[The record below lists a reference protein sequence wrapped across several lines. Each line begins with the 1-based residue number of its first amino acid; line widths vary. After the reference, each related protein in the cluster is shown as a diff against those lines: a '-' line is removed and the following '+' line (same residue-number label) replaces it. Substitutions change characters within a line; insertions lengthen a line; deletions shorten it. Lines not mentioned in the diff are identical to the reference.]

1 MGRKLEQYAITLM
14 HERLASLRSVFL
26 NFERPDLTL
35 DLLDLQLN
43 LYRHRITIYPIRD
56 SDYLFDNTGFAV
68 DPINANEICE
78 AFIADTPREQTSD
91 PYQAQVAMVSGFARL
106 MLVESLIASKDPE
119 PWRDRCKELLQEA
132 QAIFSWTECRLGF
145 TQASLLNLRICQE
158 VASTNQ
164 TWETVKQSFEEMR
177 FVPGLIRLIEV
188 QAADLA
194 DPFDLQS
201 VSISPR
207 VCRDCLSL
215 LEETCNKLAFQLKLL
230 YSMTSWLQ
238 TPTFILICERI
249 FHQGDGF
256 HSDRLA
262 FIASTILCKLY
273 KTSKNFQESY
283 IYAVMS
289 LRYAWSR
296 HDSTAQHTAT
306 LLFLYALGNITA
318 TMSDPTRVEE
328 ITSLAGIWDR
338 WIYILLKIAISKLSQ
353 SETYIPGH
361 DLPFQPLLWL
371 ANTVS
376 CNVEDNSTIQP
387 QTEQLLLT
395 LKAALGLASE
405 LLLLAPQQIRNIYAS
420 KFLRALGTAT
430 EHTGNPLLAL
440 QLYEHA
446 IVQCGHAQMEN
457 EAHSLKLEIARRL
470 DSLLYYAR
478 PVFIDLL
485 PLCQVYLSA
494 AEAYFLTETFMQS
507 SYRNGVAA
515 SMLHARFHLRCV
527 HHAIDETDW
536 GEDANDD
543 ELSEAQKAKQVE
555 LISLC
560 NLAEESVRKGLT
572 RM

>member
-1 MGRKLEQYAITLM
+1 M
-14 HERLASLRSVFL
+14 HERLASLRSLFL

-35 DLLDLQLN
+35 DLFDLQLN
-43 LYRHRITIYPIRD
+43 LYRQRITIYPIRN

-68 DPINANEICE
+68 DPVKANEMGE
-78 AFIADTPREQTSD
+78 AFIADTPSEQTSD
-91 PYQAQVAMVSGFARL
+91 PYQVQVAMVSGFVRL
-106 MLVESLIASKDPE
+106 MLVEGLIASKNPE
-119 PWRDRCKELLQEA
+119 LWRDRCKELLQEA

-145 TQASLLNLRICQE
+145 TQASLLKLRICRE
-158 VASTNQ
+158 VASTDHS
-164 TWETVKQSFEEMR
+164 WETIERSFEDMR
-177 FVPGLIRLIEV
+177 FLPGLIRLIELR
-188 QAADLA
+188 AAHVA
-194 DPFDLQS
+194 DPVDLQS

-207 VCRDCLSL
+207 ICQDSLPL
-215 LEETCNKLAFQLKLL
+215 LEETGNRLAFQLKQL

-249 FHQGDGF
+249 FHQEGGF

-262 FIASTILCKLY
+262 FVASTILCKLY

-283 IYAVMS
+283 IYAVMC

-296 HDSTAQHTAT
+296 DDPTAQHTAT
-306 LLFLYALGNITA
+306 LLFLDALGNITA
-318 TMSDPTRVEE
+318 TMSDPSRVEE

-338 WIYILLKIAISKLSQ
+338 WIYIMLKIAMSKLNQ
-353 SETYIPGH
+353 SDTFIPGH

-376 CNVEDNSTIQP
+376 CNIEDKITIQP

-395 LKAALGLASE
+395 LKAALGLACE
-405 LLLLAPQQIRNIYAS
+405 LLLLAPQQVRNLYAS
-420 KFLRALGTAT
+420 KFLRALGTAI
-430 EHTGNPLLAL
+430 EYTGNPLLAL
-440 QLYEHA
+440 QLYDHA
-446 IVQCGHAQMEN
+446 TVQCGHAQMEH
-457 EAHSLKLEIARRL
+457 EAHNLKLEMARRL
-470 DSLLYYAR
+470 DSLLYHAR

-485 PLCQVYLSA
+485 PLCQAYLST
-494 AEAYFLTETFMQS
+494 AEAYFLTETSMQS

-515 SMLHARFHLRCV
+515 NMIHARFHLRCV

-536 GEDANDD
+536 GEDNDGD
-543 ELSEAQKAKQVE
+543 TPSEAQKAKQAE
-555 LISLC
+555 LTGLC